1 MNSNWNHAISLIS
14 YKKAKDK
21 DGFDI
26 TEEVKSNPIPANFKS
41 VTRAEEEHSKK
52 LGYNADLMVEI
63 MAVDYSSQETLID
76 IDTNKRYAIKRAYA
90 ISSEILELTVTDL
103 TKRQV
108 DGKI

>member
-14 YKKAKDK
+14 YKKSKDK
-21 DGFDI
+21 EGFDI
-26 TEEVKSNPIPANFKS
+26 TEEVTSDPIPANFKS
-41 VTRAEEEHSKK
+41 VTRTEEEHSKN
-52 LGYNADLMVEI
+52 LGYNADLMIEI
-63 MAVDYSSQETLID
+63 MAIDFSNQETLID
-76 IDTNKRYAIKRAYA
+76 IDTNKRYAIKRSYA